1 MTAESLGHIFIFIG
15 IMATWLFPLWLYF
28 HWLRDD
34 DKMLADFAVAMGDT
48 VAMGGTVIYFTLISH
63 YFKFTVS
70 VTI

>member
-1 MTAESLGHIFIFIG
+1 MSAESLGHIFIFIG

-34 DKMLADFAVAMGDT
+34 DKMLADFAVAMGCT
-48 VAMGGTVIYFTLISH
+48 VVYFTLISH

>member
-1 MTAESLGHIFIFIG
+1 MSAESLGHIFIFIG

-34 DKMLADFAVAMGDT
+34 DKMLADFAVAMG
-48 VAMGGTVIYFTLISH
+48 GTVIYFELISH

>member
-15 IMATWLFPLWLYF
+15 IISTWLFPLWLYF
-28 HWLRDD
+28 YYLDD
-34 DKMLADFAVAMGDT
+34 GDEILIDYVT
-48 VAMGGTVIYFTLISH
+48 AIAYSGTYFTLISH

>member
-15 IMATWLFPLWLYF
+15 IISTWLFPLWLYF
-28 HWLRDD
+28 HWLRNDD
-34 DKMLADFAVAMGDT
+34 EILIDYVTAIAYSGV
-48 VAMGGTVIYFTLISH
+48 YFTLISH

>member
-28 HWLRDD
+28 HWLRYD
-34 DKMLADFAVAMGDT
+34 DKILADVVAAMGY
-48 VAMGGTVIYFTLISH
+48 TVICFTLISR

>member
-1 MTAESLGHIFIFIG
+1 MNSESLGHIFTFIG
-15 IMATWLFPLWLYF
+15 IISTWIFPLWLYF

-34 DKMLADFAVAMGDT
+34 DKMLTDFAVPIVYSG
-48 VAMGGTVIYFTLISH
+48 IYFTLISH

>member
-28 HWLRDD
+28 HWLRNDD
-34 DKMLADFAVAMGDT
+34 EILIDYITAIAY
-48 VAMGGTVIYFTLISH
+48 TVIYFEFIAH
-63 YFKFTVS
+63 YFEFTVS

>member
-28 HWLRDD
+28 HWLSDG
-34 DKMLADFAVAMGDT
+34 DKDFAVAILADFAVAMGY
-48 VAMGGTVIYFTLISH
+48 TVIYFTLISH
-63 YFKFTVS
+63 YFKFTVG

>member
-1 MTAESLGHIFIFIG
+1 MTAESLSHIFIFIG

-28 HWLRDD
+28 YWLRDD
-34 DKMLADFAVAMGDT
+34 DKMLADFAVAMGYT
-48 VAMGGTVIYFTLISH
+48 VTYFTLISH

>member
-28 HWLRDD
+28 HSLIDD
-34 DKMLADFAVAMGDT
+34 DKMLADFAVAMGYT
-48 VAMGGTVIYFTLISH
+48 VTYFTLISH

-70 VTI
+70 ISV

>member
-34 DKMLADFAVAMGDT
+34 DENLIDYITAIALSGS
-48 VAMGGTVIYFTLISH
+48 YFTLISH

>member
-28 HWLRDD
+28 HWLRED
-34 DKMLADFAVAMGDT
+34 DKMLADFAVAMGCT
-48 VAMGGTVIYFTLISH
+48 VVYFTLISH

>member
-15 IMATWLFPLWLYF
+15 IISTWIFPLWLYF
-28 HWLRDD
+28 HYLDD
-34 DKMLADFAVAMGDT
+34 DEILIDYVTAIAYSGV
-48 VAMGGTVIYFTLISH
+48 YFTLISH

>member
-15 IMATWLFPLWLYF
+15 IISTWLFPLWLYF
-28 HWLRDD
+28 HWLRNDD
-34 DKMLADFAVAMGDT
+34 EILIDYITAIAYSGV
-48 VAMGGTVIYFTLISH
+48 YFTLISH

>member
-28 HWLRDD
+28 HWLGDD
-34 DKMLADFAVAMGDT
+34 DKMLADFAVAMGCT
-48 VAMGGTVIYFTLISH
+48 VTYFTLISL

>member
-1 MTAESLGHIFIFIG
+1 MNAESLEHIFIFIG

-28 HWLRDD
+28 YYLDD
-34 DKMLADFAVAMGDT
+34 GDEILIDYVT
-48 VAMGGTVIYFTLISH
+48 AIAYSGVYFTLISH